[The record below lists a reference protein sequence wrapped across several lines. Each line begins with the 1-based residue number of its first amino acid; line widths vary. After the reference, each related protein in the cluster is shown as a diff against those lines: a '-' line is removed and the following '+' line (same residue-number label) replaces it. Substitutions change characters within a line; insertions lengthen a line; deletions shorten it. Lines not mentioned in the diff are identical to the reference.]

1 MEVLINLGFGGT
13 KNIYLNQNDMSQ
25 QTLDEIN
32 NDLNQ
37 KDSKDDILR
46 RLRGFY
52 FYYNE
57 PNEATHTILIHRE
70 QCGFCRFGAGTKR
83 NSEPGR
89 NGAWVGPFSTPEQAE
104 QFALRHFPYRGGNVG
119 RCSCV

>member
-1 MEVLINLGFGGT
+1 MTNSEFGGT
-13 KNIYLNQNDMSQ
+13 KNTYPNQNKMARQ
-25 QTLDEIN
+25 QLEEIN
-32 NDLNQ
+32 NQLNNNDP
-37 KDSKDDILR
+37 KDRIII

-57 PNEATHTILIHRE
+57 PNEATHEILIHIE
-70 QCGFCRFGAGTKR
+70 TCGFCQFGAGTNR
-83 NSEPGR
+83 NSEAGR

-104 QFALRHFPYRGGNVG
+104 QFALRHFPHRGGDVG

>member
-1 MEVLINLGFGGT
+1 MSKQVLE
-13 KNIYLNQNDMSQ
+13 
-25 QTLDEIN
+25 EIN
-32 NDLNQ
+32 NHLNENDP
-37 KDSKDDILR
+37 KDGILI
-46 RLRGFY
+46 RLRGYY

-57 PNEATHTILIHRE
+57 PTEATHTVLVHRDT
-70 QCGFCRFGAGTKR
+70 CGHCCFGAGR
-83 NSEPGR
+83 NSNAEPGR